1 VGESGEVTIDYLF
14 DGGGYEGELAI
25 FSLEGMEAL
34 EPGSE
39 AFIQTAAD
47 RALSNSELGYI
58 VISDQTRGRAS
69 RGNWERRTRIVATI
83 WGLSRFR

>member
-25 FSLEGMEAL
+25 FSLEGMELL

-47 RALSNSELGYI
+47 RALSNSETGLHRHLGPDGGGAFLWGI
-58 VISDQTRGRAS
+58 GRD
-69 RGNWERRTRIVATI
+69 GQE
-83 WGLSRFR
+83 